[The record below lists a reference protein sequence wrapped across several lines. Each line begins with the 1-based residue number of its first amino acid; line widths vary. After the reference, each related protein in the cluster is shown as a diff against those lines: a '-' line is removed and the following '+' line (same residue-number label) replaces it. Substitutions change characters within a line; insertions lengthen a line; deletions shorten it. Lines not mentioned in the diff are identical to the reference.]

1 MANPRAT
8 VGMLTVLV
16 ACAAPARAQ
25 STPEPS
31 DADLDAR
38 LAWLDRVLDR
48 EGFATRVWRGTWIG
62 FYSGGTALE
71 TLLAVLNNTPAKLG
85 ARIDSGVNV
94 AKAALGLGFT
104 LFSPADAGPRADN
117 LRAMPTSTRAQRLAK
132 LRYAEASLQAIASE
146 ERSRRG
152 WFGLIGGALV
162 NAGGAWVD
170 WAAIKGNGTLG
181 WITLTSGLAVAQIQ
195 FHTQPT
201 GAIRAWDAYR
211 RAGAGASL
219 GDPPAVLR
227 WSIGPTAGGAALRAT
242 F

>member
-1 MANPRAT
+1 MANPRVT
-8 VGMLTVLV
+8 VGMLTVLA
-16 ACAAPARAQ
+16 ACAGSARAQ
-25 STPEPS
+25 SVAEMS

-38 LAWLDRVLDR
+38 LTWLDRVLDR
-48 EGFATRVWRGTWIG
+48 EGLATRVWRGTWIG
-62 FYSGGTALE
+62 FYSGATALE
-71 TLLAVLNNTPAKLG
+71 TLLAVLANTPDKRG
-85 ARIDSGVNV
+85 ARIDDGINV

-104 LFSPADAGPRADN
+104 LLGPADAGPRADVA
-117 LRAMPTSTRAQRLAK
+117 RAMPTSTRAQRLAK
-132 LRYAEASLQAIASE
+132 LHYAEASLQAIAAE

-162 NAGGAWVD
+162 NAAGGWVD
-170 WAAIKGNGTLG
+170 WAAIKGNGALG
-181 WITLTSGLAVAQIQ
+181 WINVTTGIAVAQIQ

-201 GAIRAWDAYR
+201 GAIRAWDAYK

-227 WSIGPTAGGAALRAT
+227 WSIRPSASGVAVQAT